1 MEMVIGLA
9 NAKSPHL
16 VKHRVSRQKL
26 QLPDSPWEGKGL
38 IEVLRIFGLI
48 GGSYLLYE
56 ASF

>member
-1 MEMVIGLA
+1 MVIGLA